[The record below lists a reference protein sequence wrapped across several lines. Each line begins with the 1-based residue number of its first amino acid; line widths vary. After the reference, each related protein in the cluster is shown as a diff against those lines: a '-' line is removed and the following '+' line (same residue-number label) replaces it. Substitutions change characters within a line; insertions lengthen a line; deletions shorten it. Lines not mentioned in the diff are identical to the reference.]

1 MSFVNRIYFLTACWS
16 SIRVVQSDAVS
27 VSSRDDINQAIV
39 DSSGPVT
46 ISLTADITNFN
57 QITVGV
63 GKDVTIVSNNDQQK
77 TLTKTLT
84 TTNRFFVVE
93 FGASLTLE
101 RITLV
106 DV

>member
-27 VSSRDDINQAIV
+27 MSSRDDIDEAIQG
-39 DSSGPVT
+39 SSTPVT

-57 QITVGV
+57 QITVGN

-77 TLTKTLT
+77 TLTAASN
-84 TTNRFFVVE
+84 NRFFVVE
-93 FGASLTLE
+93 AGGSLTLE

>member
-1 MSFVNRIYFLTACWS
+1 MSFVNRIYLLTACWS
-16 SIRVVQSDAVS
+16 SIRVVQSA
-27 VSSRDDINQAIV
+27 SSREEIDNAIQG
-39 DSSGPVT
+39 STTPVT

-57 QITVGV
+57 QITVGN

-77 TLTKTLT
+77 TLTAASN
-84 TTNRFFVVE
+84 NRFFLVE
-93 FGASLTLE
+93 AGGSLTLE